1 MTEEKPHEP
10 QFIKIHSNEIFFY
23 SEVSVESVQEF
34 NFHLSK
40 LDVDLRQQYVSLGID
55 ERPTIK
61 IYIHSPGGDVH
72 AGFAAMDHI
81 RSCKSKTVTIADG
94 FTASAAAMM
103 YLGGQERLIKE
114 NAFILIHQLS
124 SEFWGTYGEM
134 RAEVSNLDKLMDRMR
149 YVCKKYT
156 TIPEHHLETLMQ
168 KDVILPAKKCIKYG
182 ISSRISI

>member
-1 MTEEKPHEP
+1 MAEEKQEELKFVKVHA
-10 QFIKIHSNEIFFY
+10 NEIFFY
-23 SEVSVESVQEF
+23 SEISVESIQEF

-55 ERPTIK
+55 EKPTIK
-61 IYIHSPGGDVH
+61 IYIQSPGGDVH

-134 RAEVSNLDKLMDRMR
+134 RAEMNNLEQLMHRMKS
-149 YVCKKYT
+149 VCKKYT
-156 TIPEHHLETLMQ
+156 NIPEHKLNALME
-168 KDVILPAKKCIKYG
+168 KDIILSAKKCIKYG
-182 ISSRISI
+182 IASSAF

>member
-1 MTEEKPHEP
+1 MAEEKQEEP
-10 QFIKIHSNEIFFY
+10 KFLKVHANEIFFY
-23 SEVSVESVQEF
+23 SEISIESIQEF

-40 LDVDLRQQYVSLGID
+40 LDLELRQRCMSVGID

-134 RAEVSNLDKLMDRMR
+134 RAEINNLEQLMRRMKSVCQKYTNIPESKLNKLMD
-149 YVCKKYT
+149 
-156 TIPEHHLETLMQ
+156 
-168 KDVILPAKKCIKYG
+168 KDVILSAKKCIKYG
-182 ISSRISI
+182 IASTSL

>member
-1 MTEEKPHEP
+1 MAEEKPEELKY
-10 QFIKIHSNEIFFY
+10 IKVHSNEIYFY
-23 SEVSVESVQEF
+23 SEISVESVEEF

-40 LDVDLRQQYVSLGID
+40 LDMELRCKYIELGID
-55 ERPTIK
+55 EQPTIK

-72 AGFAAMDHI
+72 AGFGAMDHI

-94 FTASAAAMM
+94 FTASAAAIM

-114 NAFILIHQLS
+114 NSFILIHQLS

-134 RAEVSNLDKLMDRMR
+134 RSEMNNLEQLMNRMT

-156 TIPEHHLETLMQ
+156 NIPEYRLEKLMSS
-168 KDVILPAKKCIKYG
+168 DIILSAKKCIKYG
-182 ISSRISI
+182 ISSRVV

>member
-1 MTEEKPHEP
+1 MAEEKVEE
-10 QFIKIHSNEIFFY
+10 IKFLKVHANEIFFY
-23 SEVSVESVQEF
+23 SEISIESIEEF
-34 NFHLSK
+34 NYHLSK
-40 LDVDLRQQYVSLGID
+40 LDLELRHKYLDLGID

-81 RSCKSKTVTIADG
+81 RACKSKTVTIADG

-124 SEFWGTYGEM
+124 SEFWGTYSEM
-134 RAEVSNLDKLMDRMR
+134 RSEMNNLDQLMDRMR

-156 TIPEHHLETLMQ
+156 NIPEHKLEKLMQ
-168 KDVILPAKKCIKYG
+168 KDIILSAKKCIKYG
-182 ISSRISI
+182 IASTSF